1 MALCHPL
8 KFDRHM
14 GSMKENRERER
25 GRKKGR
31 DPNKKLQK
39 K

>member
-14 GSMKENRERER
+14 ARMKENRKKENRERDREKER
-25 GRKKGR
+25 ERSR
-31 DPNKKLQK
+31 
-39 K
+39 